1 MPHVLREQIH
11 ELIDELH
18 EFFCEFAIFPHRAQV
33 FEGEPSQADGCGGER
48 HVPPDGVHH
57 GGPNRS
63 EDGVRGAPADLVRDV
78 VLQAVELRWELE
90 GVHGREGIVE
100 RALLLGVESTHL
112 GRERLRFAG
121 WVGLLG
127 DLEGTLVAPDRCERL
142 EGLAV
147 SQRVFVPVA
156 ILGDIRGGDVSGR
169 LLFDGWCRTNVAHTR
184 SAASSSVGNAQGMR
198 RRVRRR
204 LCVAGRGVSRRAR
217 RHFAEL
223 GGVIY

>member
-18 EFFCEFAIFPHRAQV
+18 EFFCEFFVSPHRAQV
-33 FEGEPSQADGCGGER
+33 FEGEPSQAHGRGGER

-57 GGPNRS
+57 GGPNHR

-78 VLQAVELRWELE
+78 VLQALESRRELE
-90 GVHGREGIVE
+90 GVHRREGIVE
-100 RALLLGVESTHL
+100 SALLTGAEAIHL
-112 GRERLRFAG
+112 GRERLWFAG

-156 ILGDIRGGDVSGR
+156 LLGDVRGGHVPGR
-169 LLFDGWCRTNVAHTR
+169 LLRLRILDGRCRTNVAH
-184 SAASSSVGNAQGMR
+184 SIASSSVGN
-198 RRVRRR
+198 
-204 LCVAGRGVSRRAR
+204 
-217 RHFAEL
+217 
-223 GGVIY
+223 